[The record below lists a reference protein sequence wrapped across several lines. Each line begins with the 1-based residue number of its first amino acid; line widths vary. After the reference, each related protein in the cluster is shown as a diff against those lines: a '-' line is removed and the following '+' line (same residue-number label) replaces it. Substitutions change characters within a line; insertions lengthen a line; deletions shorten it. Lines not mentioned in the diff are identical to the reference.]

1 VKSRRGP
8 RKREPES
15 TGKSSFLL
23 LALAGLL
30 LLLGAGAGCGGD
42 DDDGEEAPGALSGRI
57 DLDGSSTVEPF
68 ATHAAER
75 FLDEN
80 PGVAIIVGIFPARTG
95 GGFKRF
101 CAGEI
106 DVASASRPIEAEERH
121 ACRKRGIEYFE
132 LQVANDALTVVVN
145 RENDWADCLTINE
158 VKKIW
163 EPGSKVDS
171 WSDVRSGFPEEELEL
186 FGPPRASGTFD
197 YFTEVIVGE
206 EGASRT
212 DYIASDDDNVTVER
226 VSRARGGLGYF
237 GLSYFSENEDELKA
251 LEIDGGSG
259 CVAPSVE
266 TAQSGDYTPLSRPL
280 FFYVNKE
287 SLQKPAVRTFVA
299 FVIEN
304 ARSIAETALF
314 VPLTD
319 EELERGQRGFNR
331 AAAEAGD

>member
-1 VKSRRGP
+1 VESRCGP
-8 RKREPES
+8 PTREPEA

-23 LALAGLL
+23 VAVAALL
-30 LLLGAGAGCGGD
+30 LLLGAGAGCGGVD
-42 DDDGEEAPGALSGRI
+42 DDVDEAPGALSGRI

-68 ATHAAER
+68 ATEAAER

-106 DVASASRPIEAEERH
+106 DVSSASRAIEAEETR
-121 ACRKRGIEYFE
+121 ACRKQGIEYFE

-158 VKKIW
+158 LKKIW

-171 WSDVRSGFPEEELEL
+171 WRDVRSGFPEEELEL
-186 FGPPRASGTFD
+186 FGPPRGSGTFD

-206 EGASRT
+206 AGASRR
-212 DYIASDDDNVTVER
+212 DYSESDDDNATVER
-226 VSRARGGLGYF
+226 VARASGGLGYF
-237 GLSYFSENEDELKA
+237 GLSYFNENQDELKA

-266 TAQSGDYTPLSRPL
+266 TAQSGEYTPLSRPL
-280 FFYVNKE
+280 FFYVRKD
-287 SLQKPAVRTFVA
+287 SLQNPAVRAFVA
-299 FVIEN
+299 FVGEN
-304 ARSIAETALF
+304 ARSIAENALF

-319 EELERGQRGFNR
+319 EQLERAQRDFDR
-331 AAAEAGD
+331 AAAEAGN

>member
-1 VKSRRGP
+1 L
-8 RKREPES
+8 ES
-15 TGKSSFLL
+15 ITRSSLVVLVLVALF
-23 LALAGLL
+23 LALG
-30 LLLGAGAGCGGD
+30 GGAGCGGD
-42 DDDGEEAPGALSGRI
+42 DDDADPAPDLSGRI

-106 DVASASRPIEAEERH
+106 DVASASRPIEADERR

-158 VKKIW
+158 LKNIW
-163 EPGSKVDS
+163 KPGSKVDS

-186 FGPPRASGTFD
+186 FGPPRDSGTFD
-197 YFTEVIVGE
+197 YFTEVIVGD

-212 DYIASDDDNVTVER
+212 NYIASDDDNVTAER
-226 VSRARGGLGYF
+226 VARAGGGLGYF

-266 TAQSGDYTPLSRPL
+266 TAQSGEYTPLSRPL
-280 FFYVNKE
+280 FFYVRRD
-287 SLQKPAVRTFVA
+287 SLQNLAVRRFAGFV
-299 FVIEN
+299 VEN
-304 ARSIAETALF
+304 ARSIAENTLF

-319 EELERGQRGFNR
+319 EQLEREQRDFNR